1 MSRCQRRQRSKRSRM
16 RRMLIVAAGVA
27 LVTLGAIMMF
37 APGPGMLV
45 LLIGAGLL
53 AEESERVARWLDAL
67 EVLLRRVVSRIVRR
81 WRGAGRPVR
90 WLIVLCAA
98 ILTAGAAMAA
108 WDLLVGPEG
117 WWPLAARN

>member
-1 MSRCQRRQRSKRSRM
+1 M